1 MKDGFIKVACITPK
15 VRVADVT
22 YNVKQIQEAMEA
34 SAKAGAMI
42 VVFPE
47 LCITGY
53 SCHDLFYQRTLLTQA
68 KAGLL
73 SLAKK
78 TEDLSGI
85 FFVGLPWEH
94 QGKLYN
100 VAAALCGGKVL
111 GLVPKTYLPNYA
123 EFYEARQFTPGM
135 QEIVNVC
142 LEGQETDIPLGTD
155 QVFRCRE
162 IPELVIASEICEDLW
177 TPCPPSGRHC
187 LHGAT
192 LIANLSASDEVT
204 GKNAYRKDLVAMT
217 SARL

>member
-1 MKDGFIKVACITPK
+1 
-15 VRVADVT
+15 
-22 YNVKQIQEAMEA
+22 
-34 SAKAGAMI
+34 MI

-78 TEDLSGI
+78 TEDLPGI

-123 EFYEARQFTPGM
+123 EFYTGYAGDRK
-135 QEIVNVC
+135 C
-142 LEGQETDIPLGTD
+142 L
-155 QVFRCRE
+155 
-162 IPELVIASEICEDLW
+162 
-177 TPCPPSGRHC
+177 SGR
-187 LHGAT
+187 
-192 LIANLSASDEVT
+192 T
-204 GKNAYRKDLVAMT
+204 GD
-217 SARL
+217 

>member
-78 TEDLSGI
+78 TEDLPGI

-177 TPCPPSGRHC
+177 LS
-187 LHGAT
+187 
-192 LIANLSASDEVT
+192 LIHI
-204 GKNAYRKDLVAMT
+204 
-217 SARL
+217 

>member
-78 TEDLSGI
+78 TEDHRGY
-85 FFVGLPWEH
+85 FCRT
-94 QGKLYN
+94 
-100 VAAALCGGKVL
+100 AAASGVHIMLQQRFAVSGTGLCQR
-111 GLVPKTYLPNYA
+111 P
-123 EFYEARQFTPGM
+123 
-135 QEIVNVC
+135 
-142 LEGQETDIPLGTD
+142 
-155 QVFRCRE
+155 
-162 IPELVIASEICEDLW
+162 ICQPVKW
-177 TPCPPSGRHC
+177 
-187 LHGAT
+187 
-192 LIANLSASDEVT
+192 
-204 GKNAYRKDLVAMT
+204 
-217 SARL
+217 

>member
-100 VAAALCGGKVL
+100 LCQR
-111 GLVPKTYLPNYA
+111 PICQIMQSFT
-123 EFYEARQFTPGM
+123 RQDSLHR
-135 QEIVNVC
+135 VC
-142 LEGQETDIPLGTD
+142 
-155 QVFRCRE
+155 RR
-162 IPELVIASEICEDLW
+162 S
-177 TPCPPSGRHC
+177 
-187 LHGAT
+187 
-192 LIANLSASDEVT
+192 
-204 GKNAYRKDLVAMT
+204 
-217 SARL
+217 